1 MHYRIQEKDL
11 WGEIMNIRIR
21 TVDDLNS
28 YHYTTISRSDVKESE
43 YENRP
48 YEETSWS
55 FNQTI
60 SLNRHSPDP
69 ILSGIEAWLHG
80 YLPFRGKYQEEA
92 IFTLSIGKG
101 GFVVLFEKRAIRYY
115 LNGKAYNKATIYM
128 ALSRIIYK
136 SCFDDKPAILF
147 VALNKYLNIPD
158 NVSHALENRAA
169 YFWHSK
175 MRPVNVSLN
184 VQMISDTKCA
194 LEISDGIWGEI
205 SIKDMDTFVNCYRHG
220 KNRGSWAKLTPS
232 KLWERL
238 LGERPSN
245 SQLQVMVAFLQQNRT
260 QDIVEKRAEELLND
274 LVSQYPDRI
283 KMRQIGSERWLYIR
297 GKLADWAL
305 QERHQKTGIQ
315 DVSTYVFGPR
325 DSGAKF
331 QNGYFNGPICIDN
344 MAHGSPVGD
353 QFATRAIALMND
365 VITIKRVNTIK
376 NYVSDLEPG
385 QTKYRFDWVEL

>member
-175 MRPVNVSLN
+175 MRRVNVSLN

-205 SIKDMDTFVNCYRHG
+205 SIKELARTIAHILDFRGKVIWDTDKPNGQHR
-220 KNRGSWAKLTPS
+220 KPS
-232 KLWERL
+232 D
-238 LGERPSN
+238 N
-245 SQLQVMVAFLQQNRT
+245 AAFLALSNMVYT
-260 QDIVEKRAEELLND
+260 PLDEALKKTCEWFIMN
-274 LVSQYPDRI
+274 YPNV
-283 KMRQIGSERWLYIR
+283 R
-297 GKLADWAL
+297 G
-305 QERHQKTGIQ
+305 
-315 DVSTYVFGPR
+315 V
-325 DSGAKF
+325 
-331 QNGYFNGPICIDN
+331 
-344 MAHGSPVGD
+344 
-353 QFATRAIALMND
+353 
-365 VITIKRVNTIK
+365 
-376 NYVSDLEPG
+376 
-385 QTKYRFDWVEL
+385 